1 MSVIRTSI
9 VGYKNIFLLLLSFI
23 RTSIVGYKNM
33 SEITKLVVY
42 E

>member
-1 MSVIRTSI
+1 MSVIRTYFAPFI
-9 VGYKNIFLLLLSFI
+9 VYKNI
-23 RTSIVGYKNM
+23 GYKNM